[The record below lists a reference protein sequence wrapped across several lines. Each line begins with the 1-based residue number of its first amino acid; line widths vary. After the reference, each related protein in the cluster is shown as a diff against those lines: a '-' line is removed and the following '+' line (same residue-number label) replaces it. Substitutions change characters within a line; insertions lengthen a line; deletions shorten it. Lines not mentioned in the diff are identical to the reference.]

1 MCTEHCNFFR
11 GVTHEW
17 MSSVFEVLFFFLFVV
32 MSLLSSWDEMDVC
45 VELLTGD
52 LFAAED
58 DKMGFLSVGVDIFNL
73 LYLKERPISLPMVPM
88 STIKLKYDKWG

>member
-32 MSLLSSWDEMDVC
+32 MSLLSILDEMDFC
-45 VELLTGD
+45 VKLL
-52 LFAAED
+52 AD
-58 DKMGFLSVGVDIFNL
+58 DV
-73 LYLKERPISLPMVPM
+73 
-88 STIKLKYDKWG
+88 